1 MINEKR
7 DRVEV
12 QDLKPILRMNGL
24 SSFHL
29 GFTFSYIRYALC
41 AMLYALC
48 FFADTRH
55 GEPSRSSWKH
65 SPEELKGEGN
75 RKLSNQEKVK
85 GLNIIS
91 KVIGLVKDKDLTP

>member
-1 MINEKR
+1 MIN
-7 DRVEV
+7 
-12 QDLKPILRMNGL
+12 P
-24 SSFHL
+24 
-29 GFTFSYIRYALC
+29 
-41 AMLYALC
+41 MLHASMRTLTRCLNTLC

-75 RKLSNQEKVK
+75 RKLSNQEKVR

-91 KVIGLVKDKDLTP
+91 KVIGLVKDKDLTPETPPTYG

>member
-41 AMLYALC
+41 AMLYASLRTR
-48 FFADTRH
+48 DTENRH
-55 GEPSRSSWKH
+55 VLH
-65 SPEELKGEGN
+65 GN
-75 RKLSNQEKVK
+75 TAQKN
-85 GLNIIS
+85 
-91 KVIGLVKDKDLTP
+91 